1 VPTVQE
7 SLELI
12 GMEYKH
18 LQVEQLTQHHRKLLK
33 LVLVKVEKLEF
44 SEFGQLCRMQ
54 FVDLNAKLS
63 AFQRHYSHDVKR
75 AEELERRIRFLET
88 VLAEQKFKLSKQE
101 LNEAVEMTELSTL
114 ELLEARVRQFAIF
127 FFFFFFF
134 SSGFFCFFCL

>member
-1 VPTVQE
+1 MILVADCVGFATVQLFIQADAAFE
-7 SLELI
+7 TVLEL
-12 GMEYKH
+12 GS
-18 LQVEQLTQHHRKLLK
+18 LSCL
-33 LVLVKVEKLEF
+33 
-44 SEFGQLCRMQ
+44 Q